1 MFFTSNQIFLQAGE
15 DVSTEQDTYY
25 GDRESLETTF
35 ENKKLFIN
43 TKPVMLFRDLEKEKT
58 CLSVVEPR

>member
-15 DVSTEQDTYY
+15 DVSTEQDIYY

-43 TKPVMLFRDLEKEKT
+43 TKPVMLFRDLKKNQT
-58 CLSVVEPR
+58 FFLVV